1 VGSRLAGVG
10 GVRRIAESRGFT
22 LVESVIACTVLATA
36 LLSIGHLG
44 AVSVTRVAEARYRT
58 ISTTLALAKL
68 EELRADR
75 MPSAGA
81 DVVDSTGQPADR
93 GSTVTFERRWS
104 ITAVTAGAG
113 IVTVVVNSVPAQSG
127 QDVRLTG
134 GWMAVR

>member
-1 VGSRLAGVG
+1 MC
-10 GVRRIAESRGFT
+10 RIADSRGFT
-22 LVESVIACTVLATA
+22 LVESVIACAVLATA

-44 AVSVTRVAEARYRT
+44 AVSIIRVADARYRT

-75 MPSAGA
+75 MPSTGA
-81 DVVDSTGQPADR
+81 DVVDGTGQPADR

-104 ITAVTAGAG
+104 ITAVPAGAW
-113 IVTVVVNSVPAQSG
+113 IATVVVNSVPPQSG
-127 QDVRLTG
+127 RDVRLTG

>member
-1 VGSRLAGVG
+1 M
-10 GVRRIAESRGFT
+10 AESRGFT
-22 LVESVIACTVLATA
+22 LVESVIACAVLATA

-44 AVSVTRVAEARYRT
+44 AVSITRVADARYRT

-81 DVVDSTGQPADR
+81 DAVDSTGQPADR

-104 ITAVTAGAG
+104 ITAVTADAG
-113 IVTVVVNSVPAQSG
+113 IVTVVVNSVPPQLG
-127 QDVRLTG
+127 HDVRLTG

>member
-1 VGSRLAGVG
+1 MC
-10 GVRRIAESRGFT
+10 RIAESRGFT
-22 LVESVIACTVLATA
+22 LVESVIACAVLATA

-44 AVSVTRVAEARYRT
+44 AVSITRVADARYRT

-75 MPSAGA
+75 MPSGGA

-104 ITAVTAGAG
+104 ITAVTGDAG
-113 IVTVVVNSVPAQSG
+113 IVTVVVNSDPPQSG
-127 QDVRLTG
+127 RDVRLTG
-134 GWMAVR
+134 GWMVLR